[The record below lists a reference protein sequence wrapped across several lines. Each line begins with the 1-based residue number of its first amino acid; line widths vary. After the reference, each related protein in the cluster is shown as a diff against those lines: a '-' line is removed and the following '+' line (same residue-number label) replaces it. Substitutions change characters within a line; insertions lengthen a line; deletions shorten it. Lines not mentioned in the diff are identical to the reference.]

1 MKKKIKSSTKLSIK
15 LKAFIIIFLSLS
27 FFFLLMLK
35 MNSNNIKIIYA
46 NLIPYINSINQ
57 IHNNLKE
64 IFDSRRLYIPD
75 ANLTNEY
82 IHYIRPIKE
91 NDKNKKM
98 IDYDK
103 EQIFFDNNFI
113 KRKDQLDNKE
123 YAKLCVEE
131 KLIYKDIKKVSN
143 QPFISIILASFN
155 KEKEIMKSIRS
166 IQNQSLKNIEIIIV
180 DDCSTDNTTKYYN
193 SLLETD
199 PRIRLFY
206 HLKNKGVWR
215 TRIDGLLYSKGKYA
229 IFFDVGDLYEDN
241 YVLEDAYNVME
252 KYNLDSLK
260 MFFRLIFDYNN
271 LTHNEIPFNT
281 NVNQTK
287 VSSSKNLFRDC
298 KNIFGAYDGVIWNAL
313 LKSDVYIKGLYL
325 LNNEVLNIYKNLWED
340 RWWTRLMYISSRNLL
355 SIKRFCYLYYKD
367 VKNDHLFFAKTE
379 KEKDRLIH
387 EFVYFLYFDMNFL
400 PKEHD
405 KKFII
410 DRLIDLDKRNGRIA
424 LNNFRTKFYILD
436 NLVKKLIEDPYVNKQ
451 SKTSLQIILNKSY
464 QRQKLYEKTRN

>member
-1 MKKKIKSSTKLSIK
+1 MSIK

-35 MNSNNIKIIYA
+35 MNSNNIKITYA

-57 IHNNLKE
+57 RPNNLKE

-313 LKSDVYIKGLYL
+313 LKSDIYIKGLYL